1 MTQEGGKED
10 TNNSDRNFQMP
21 EEKRDED
28 IDEEEEVDESND
40 DDLQKNLVTSDNS
53 SVNVWKNDDMNIV
66 DTLKNANEER
76 GTLFK
81 SASSNERNGHE
92 MPINVGRKFS
102 GSLSITT
109 ETSAPNTKFVYTD
122 KDSNTTGE
130 NGTNCRS
137 AATLQNDSPK
147 YTTPVT
153 VNYLQT
159 KCLSYNP
166 DDPQLSST
174 QQPKPTSPDGPEI
187 HPPCTLHCVQT
198 ALKSVSLE
206 DKLNARKTVHNDY
219 PACAT
224 ESKDLAASTAAAKSA
239 SDSLNFLASYHTPQ
253 DGADGSVVSK
263 NTSDDEFVFPQDNAT
278 TTEDQALNCFKEV
291 EEAKQ
296 QTARSRYLQYIR
308 EDPELSK
315 SLDSQMEILKK
326 GRKLLEKKPLKSSL
340 RSAGSDEN
348 MVRIKK
354 AVQGVSKKV
363 IKLWSA
369 LTRSLFNLQK

>member
-1 MTQEGGKED
+1 
-10 TNNSDRNFQMP
+10 MP

-40 DDLQKNLVTSDNS
+40 DDLLKNQVTSDDS
-53 SVNVWKNDDMNIV
+53 SVNVEKNDMNII
-66 DTLKNANEER
+66 DTLENGSEES

-81 SASSNERNGHE
+81 STSSNERNGHE
-92 MPINVGRKFS
+92 MPINVGRRFS

-109 ETSAPNTKFVYTD
+109 ETSAPNTKFSCTETCTFASND

-130 NGTNCRS
+130 NGTNRRS
-137 AATLQNDSPK
+137 AATLQNNNHK

-159 KCLSYNP
+159 KCLSCNP

-174 QQPKPTSPDGPEI
+174 QPKTTSPDSPGI

-198 ALKSVSLE
+198 ALKSVSVE

-224 ESKDLAASTAAAKSA
+224 ESKDLAASTAARKSA
-239 SDSLNFLASYHTPQ
+239 SDSLNFLASYHTSQ
-253 DGADGSVVSK
+253 DGTDGSILPK

-278 TTEDQALNCFKEV
+278 ATEDQAINCFKEV
-291 EEAKQ
+291 EEVKQ
-296 QTARSRYLQYIR
+296 ETARSRYLKYIR

-363 IKLWSA
+363 IKLWSV
-369 LTRSLFNLQK
+369 LMRSLFNLQK